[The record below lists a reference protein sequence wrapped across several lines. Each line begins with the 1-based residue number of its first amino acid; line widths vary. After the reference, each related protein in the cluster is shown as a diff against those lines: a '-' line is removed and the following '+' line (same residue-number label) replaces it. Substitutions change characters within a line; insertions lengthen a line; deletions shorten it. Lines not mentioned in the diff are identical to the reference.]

1 MSTNRIKD
9 LREDRDLR
17 QSDVAKAT
25 GIDQR
30 TLSNYETGKT
40 NPDSYALIKLAD
52 FFDVS
57 IDYLVGRTNI
67 MHDDASDVAAAL
79 ENARK
84 ALDEAIAALRRRS
97 PKILTSRTRLVQMRR
112 SSFVFHA
119 PMRRRASPE
128 LLDRATLQPL
138 VPVRLRTLTVWRA
151 YPSLYTVTHISCGKI
166 FPLPY
171 SAF

>member
-9 LREDRDLR
+9 LRENRDLR

-40 NPDSYALIKLAD
+40 NPDSYALIRLAD

-57 IDYLVGRTNI
+57 IDSLVGRTNI
-67 MHDDASDVAAAL
+67 MHDDASDVAAAF

-97 PKILTSRTRLVQMRR
+97 PKV
-112 SSFVFHA
+112 
-119 PMRRRASPE
+119 
-128 LLDRATLQPL
+128 
-138 VPVRLRTLTVWRA
+138 
-151 YPSLYTVTHISCGKI
+151 
-166 FPLPY
+166 
-171 SAF
+171 